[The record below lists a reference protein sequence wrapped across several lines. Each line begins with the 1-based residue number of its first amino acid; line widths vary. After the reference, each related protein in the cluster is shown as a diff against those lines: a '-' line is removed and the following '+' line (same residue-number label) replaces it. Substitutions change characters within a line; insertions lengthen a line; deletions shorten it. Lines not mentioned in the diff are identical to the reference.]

1 MNTMV
6 IPGIETQGN
15 KVRKLCME
23 VLCFSNHGSKNE
35 FKEITQDIA
44 QEVHQHLVAMNVKCL
59 ADQNIFRKV
68 IHSMILEDSKWE
80 DFVAPTIIS
89 SLLYSLVTSYITEL
103 LKQRSSNSQ
112 RFRELKLELSKEEE
126 KILYYVAGYLVF
138 SLLKK

>member
-23 VLCFSNHGSKNE
+23 VLGFSNHGSKNE

-68 IHSMILEDSKWE
+68 IHSMILKDSKWE
-80 DFVAPTIIS
+80 DFVLKCINPVVTPTVIS
-89 SLLYSLVTSYITEL
+89 SLFYSLVTS
-103 LKQRSSNSQ
+103 
-112 RFRELKLELSKEEE
+112 
-126 KILYYVAGYLVF
+126 
-138 SLLKK
+138 